1 MASTKKLVAVV
12 SGGSSGI
19 GFAIADKLSKLQAK
33 KSSSGDKYLYDVVVL
48 SRVHERADKAAK
60 LLSGNSHCH
69 IGVCCDVA
77 DPSSVA
83 SCVKEIKSKLGSVN
97 VLVNAAGVNKD
108 GLLVRTS
115 NETFLETIHTNL
127 LGPMY
132 LSREVLK
139 DMLRQQNGV
148 ILNIG
153 SVVGITGNAG
163 QTVYSASKAGLYGF
177 TKSLAKE
184 VSGRG
189 IRVNLLEPGFV
200 ETTMTQ
206 QSSIDVT
213 KYNIA
218 MGRMGRPEEIADA
231 ALFMIGSGSSYM
243 TGQRIIVDGG
253 MV

>member
-139 DMLRQQNGV
+139 
-148 ILNIG
+148 
-153 SVVGITGNAG
+153 VGPRSCI
-163 QTVYSASKAGLYGF
+163 
-177 TKSLAKE
+177 
-184 VSGRG
+184 
-189 IRVNLLEPGFV
+189 
-200 ETTMTQ
+200 
-206 QSSIDVT
+206 
-213 KYNIA
+213 
-218 MGRMGRPEEIADA
+218 
-231 ALFMIGSGSSYM
+231 
-243 TGQRIIVDGG
+243 
-253 MV
+253 